1 MYSIF
6 ENRKKRVHTT
16 SLSLSDYV
24 LNRFSGACSKVTL
37 LFDFITYYYIRLYC
51 RLSPWCTYS
60 LKTPIIKVLKKIKFP
75 SLGVVYIYIH
85 YVAWVAHD
93 GQPWLHTVYF
103 FSLSYFDF
111 ISKSFIS
118 SFFVYRVSITP
129 LGHRRFPLFL
139 HLYRW
144 ITLLFLWLPSHIY
157 LSFSLIVIVDWR
169 TV

>member
-16 SLSLSDYV
+16 SLSLSDYTYSPV

-75 SLGVVYIYIH
+75 SLRSCIYIYTLRCVSGSWRPTVI
-85 YVAWVAHD
+85 AHCI
-93 GQPWLHTVYF
+93 LFLSLLFLFHFKKFYF
-103 FSLSYFDF
+103 FL
-111 ISKSFIS
+111 
-118 SFFVYRVSITP
+118 VYRVRITP
-129 LGHRRFPLFL
+129 LGHRFPLFPN
-139 HLYRW
+139 LYLW
-144 ITLLFLWLPSHIY
+144 TAVSMTTL
-157 LSFSLIVIVDWR
+157 
-169 TV
+169 T